1 MSALQR
7 AAEGAISLLYP
18 RLCPVCG
25 RTLVR
30 GEGLMCL
37 ECRMELPR
45 TDLHHTDPS
54 LGHQRVIAD
63 APVER
68 TAAYFYYKRDSS
80 YARLIHNAKYNGRPS
95 LARRLASEFASMIAA
110 EGFFDGIDMIE
121 PVPMHTFKRW
131 RRGYNQADYIA
142 RGISD
147 ATGIAVGDHL
157 RATRSHSTQTHLGA
171 AGRWQNTQG
180 IYTAAHTAEIAGKHL
195 LVVDDV
201 LTTGATLTH
210 CINALA
216 AASPTSRFS
225 ILTLAATI

>member
-1 MSALQR
+1 MQR
-7 AAEGAISLLYP
+7 GAEAVIGVLYP

-25 RTLVR
+25 CRMVR

-37 ECRMELPR
+37 KCRMELPR
-45 TDLHHTDPS
+45 ADLHRSDPS
-54 LGHQRVIAD
+54 IGHQRVIAD

-68 TAAYFYYKRDSS
+68 TAAYFHYKRDSS
-80 YARLIHNAKYNGRPS
+80 YARLIHKAKYNGRPS
-95 LARRLASEFASMIAA
+95 LARRLAAEFAEIIAPD
-110 EGFFDGIDMIE
+110 GFFDGIDIVE

-157 RATRSHSTQTHLGA
+157 RASRSHATQTHLGA
-171 AGRWQNTQG
+171 AGRWTNTAG
-180 IYTAAHTAEIAGKHL
+180 IYTAAHTGEIAGKHI

-216 AASPTSRFS
+216 AASHASRFS
-225 ILTLAATI
+225 ILTLAVTI

>member
-1 MSALQR
+1 M
-7 AAEGAISLLYP
+7 LYP
-18 RLCPVCG
+18 PLCPVCG
-25 RTLVR
+25 RLLVR
-30 GEGLMCL
+30 GEGLICL

-45 TDLHHTDPS
+45 ADLHLTDPS
-54 LGHQRVIAD
+54 IGHQRVIAN

-80 YARLIHNAKYNGRPS
+80 YARLIHKAKYNGRPS
-95 LARRLASEFASMIAA
+95 LARRLAAEFAGILSA
-110 EGFFDGIDMIE
+110 EGFFDGIELIE
-121 PVPMHTFKRW
+121 PVPMHTFKKW

-142 RGISD
+142 AGISD

-157 RATRSHSTQTHLGA
+157 RASRTHSTQTHLGA
-171 AGRWQNTQG
+171 AGRWINTKG
-180 IYTAAHTAEIAGKHL
+180 IYTSAHDGEIAGKHL

-201 LTTGATLTH
+201 LTTGATLTR

-216 AASPTSRFS
+216 EASPTTRFS